1 MNQPTLFDLP
11 RTSHAAYSEA
21 KKGLIENHQ
30 GKILQALKSLK
41 SANYET
47 IAGKAGLEKHKI
59 GRRLSELE
67 RMEKVYKPGT
77 TSPTSAGR
85 MAFNYSLVKIQL

>member
-1 MNQPTLFDLP
+1 MNQQLNIFDRLP
-11 RTSHAAYSEA
+11 RTSHAAYREA

-30 GKILQALKSLK
+30 GKILAALESLK

-47 IAGKAGLEKHKI
+47 IADHVRLEKHAV

-85 MAFNYSLVKIQL
+85 MAFNYSLV